1 MFRTLHS
8 KLITISI
15 FITALSL
22 IVLSCTSYK
31 VVHDFTIKDIDGRIG
46 QLAQVHASEL
56 AGWATEKQRI
66 TGSVKTAFGLHDA
79 AIPFLKAAIEA
90 GEFDDAYI
98 VYREPHSHVFV
109 HPMPATYDG
118 SQRPWYLET
127 VKAGHPVL
135 LDPYIDASTGKL
147 TITFAQPVIENG
159 QTLGVVGS
167 DLHLDTVSNTVAAIR
182 PLKSSFAFLIDA
194 SGKLLTSPRPE
205 LTLKPLSELSPD
217 LDEQVINKLAQDGG
231 HAELKIN
238 GKPQFIYAA
247 PVKGTP
253 WKLAIAVDRD
263 EATASLLTLKRITII
278 ITVLSVLVAALIVG
292 LVIRQQLRRLGILRD
307 ALEDIVSGDAD
318 LTRRLT
324 VQGDDEL
331 ARIAD
336 TFNRFVSKLS
346 QVLIHVREGAN
357 NIALTATEISNGN
370 SDLAVRT
377 EAQATGV
384 EETAATLE
392 QLTATIGNT
401 AGNTA
406 QAHLFVSEAASVVK
420 SNGLLMNDVSS
431 RMSEISES
439 SLKMSN
445 IIQVIDGI
453 AFQTNILAL
462 NAAVEAAR
470 AGESGRGFAVVAGE
484 VRTLAQRSASA
495 AHEIK
500 ILIDDTVSR
509 VASGKELVEKA
520 DSGMSEMVGNV
531 HNMAQIIDEI
541 AQASR
546 EQSDGIG
553 QINVAMGQIDSTTHQ
568 NAALVHESA
577 AAAASMQE
585 QARALQGLVGVFRL
599 NETIQK

>member
-8 KLITISI
+8 RLITISI
-15 FITALSL
+15 FITAVSL

-31 VVHDFTIKDIDGRIG
+31 VVQDYTIKDIDGRIG
-46 QLAQVHASEL
+46 QLARLHANEL
-56 AGWATEKQRI
+56 TGWATEKQRI
-66 TGSVKTAFGLHDA
+66 TGSIKTAFGLHDG

-109 HPMPATYDG
+109 HPMSATYDG

-127 VKAGHPVL
+127 VRAGHPIL

-159 QTLGVVGS
+159 LTLGVVGS

-182 PLKSSFAFLIDA
+182 PLKNSFAFLIDA

-205 LTLKPLSELSPD
+205 LTLKPLSELSPE
-217 LDEQVINKLAQDGG
+217 LDEKVINKLAQNGG
-231 HAELKIN
+231 HAELTIN
-238 GKPQFIYAA
+238 GQPQFIYAA
-247 PVKGTP
+247 SVKGTP

-263 EATASLLTLKRITII
+263 EAMASLLTLKRITII
-278 ITVLSVLVAALIVG
+278 ITVLSVVVAALIVG
-292 LVIRQQLRRLGILRD
+292 LVIRQQLLRLGILRD
-307 ALEDIVSGDAD
+307 ALEDVVSGDAD
-318 LTRRLT
+318 LTRRLA

-346 QVLIHVREGAN
+346 DVLIRVREGAN
-357 NIALTATEISNGN
+357 NIALTATEISSGN

-392 QLTATIGNT
+392 ELTSTIGNT

-439 SLKMSN
+439 SSKMLN

-509 VASGKELVEKA
+509 VASGKDLVEKA
-520 DSGMSEMVGNV
+520 DGGMSEMVGNV

-546 EQSDGIG
+546 EQSEGIG
-553 QINVAMGQIDSTTHQ
+553 QINLAMGQIDTTTHQ
-568 NAALVHESA
+568 NAALVHQSA

-585 QARALQGLVGVFRL
+585 QARALQELVGVFRL
-599 NETIQK
+599 NETMQK